1 MRPLP
6 EDYYASFSYSGP
18 NCHNNEL
25 PASTQQTV
33 DELNKNIP
41 RPLLRPNEETVP
53 KSALAGAD
61 GNFRLPRSIAERFL
75 TVGQKQQLVTI
86 FRNMVAAEI
95 YLEHIRLKALGAKR
109 KLRSLRMM
117 KNEELFNLCKLHFVP
132 IPKPTKQVKKGAAA
146 YHAIENKA
154 TDVSNTARSAL
165 VNLCLVLPLH
175 LVGLLD
181 TFLDYIV
188 SPDERKLSFLL
199 LLDEN
204 EERPDY
210 FISEVPVSVLQAA
223 AANVNLGAKMK
234 ASFAAGQFYSAP
246 PGSQIH
252 VYDPDHLHHNI
263 VQALVKQQLADLD
276 DGHSSEGCVL
286 AISRLIEAA
295 LKTGDGTLTE
305 ILRRNFDLHSHAA
318 TRYVLTHKG
327 LVKKLEALGYGREA
341 VILKI
346 LGMNCEAWSMPHQT
360 EAARTQALHLT
371 ALLVYRLFGD
381 GIGSAQCL
389 GRAQFGG
396 IPLKQWLELLYNADA
411 RKQIVTSL
419 TGAQRR
425 SFCEGSITTRL
436 NESYFS
442 QQASSNTAGM
452 KANVLTVQQRSHQH
466 DVVFDFK
473 LKAQEDDSPFA
484 NRVSKRQR
492 KDGGMGYQKWND
504 GSFFRAKHDHDLQTR
519 ARQHTGGHS
528 NYTTRDL
535 VKFKTG
541 A

>member
-1 MRPLP
+1 
-6 EDYYASFSYSGP
+6 
-18 NCHNNEL
+18 
-25 PASTQQTV
+25 
-33 DELNKNIP
+33 
-41 RPLLRPNEETVP
+41 
-53 KSALAGAD
+53 
-61 GNFRLPRSIAERFL
+61 
-75 TVGQKQQLVTI
+75 
-86 FRNMVAAEI
+86 
-95 YLEHIRLKALGAKR
+95 
-109 KLRSLRMM
+109 
-117 KNEELFNLCKLHFVP
+117 
-132 IPKPTKQVKKGAAA
+132 
-146 YHAIENKA
+146 
-154 TDVSNTARSAL
+154 
-165 VNLCLVLPLH
+165 
-175 LVGLLD
+175 
-181 TFLDYIV
+181 
-188 SPDERKLSFLL
+188 
-199 LLDEN
+199 
-204 EERPDY
+204 
-210 FISEVPVSVLQAA
+210 
-223 AANVNLGAKMK
+223 MK

-381 GIGSAQCL
+381 GIESAQCL

-519 ARQHTGGHS
+519 ARQHTGGHN